1 MAEENIGL
9 PSEHMIEGVELLM
22 RKHKRGDDRYRC
34 AKMFG
39 FTALKALEMYKNISP
54 WPLQA

>member
-39 FTALKALEMYKNISP
+39 FTDYSHFTHSP
-54 WPLQA
+54 YPVPH